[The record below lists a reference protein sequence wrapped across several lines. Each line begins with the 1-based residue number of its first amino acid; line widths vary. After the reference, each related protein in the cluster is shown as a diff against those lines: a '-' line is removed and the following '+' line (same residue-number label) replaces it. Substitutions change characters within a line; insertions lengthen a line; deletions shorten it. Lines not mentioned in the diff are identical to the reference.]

1 MPGPGPSV
9 PGSRRVRVPRGPS
22 GPAPR
27 SPVLAASAP
36 PADPQAR
43 PRPGLSP
50 VPAESAPPAAPQA
63 WPRRRPTLAHKAL
76 PSPARSPGPLLTASS
91 GGGPGRGREAAEDGR
106 TDSQEGRGANRGE
119 SCGRTRARR
128 PLTSKPAKAQPRPTR
143 ILSGGTSGGS
153 LGTWRSGSSMAGRLG
168 GPAPRPPQA
177 PGSSAGA
184 RLAAPGGSGDV
195 GASSGPGGA
204 GDWARKD
211 PRTRL
216 SSEPPVQTADR
227 LRNSSP
233 SRFTAF

>member
-9 PGSRRVRVPRGPS
+9 PGSRRVRASCGPS
-22 GPAPR
+22 GPAPTR
-27 SPVLAASAP
+27 SVPGSRRVRAPCGPSGLA
-36 PADPQAR
+36 PAAAYSGPQSPLL
-43 PRPGLSP
+43 PRP
-50 VPAESAPPAAPQA
+50 E
-63 WPRRRPTLAHKAL
+63 
-76 PSPARSPGPLLTASS
+76 PGPLLTASS

-119 SCGRTRARR
+119 SCCRTRARR

-177 PGSSAGA
+177 LGSSAGA
-184 RLAAPGGSGDV
+184 RLAVPGGSGDV